1 MSDGNVRVQA
11 EVNRQSAAANGAA
24 HVCASVAHTLS
35 PCATISFRVVQ
46 SVGSGDP
53 TGIGLAAPHIS
64 LLRDGGATHSHRE
77 WRCHPQLVGTN
88 GGPCMSNQDPYSQD
102 PNQQYGGQQTGQD
115 PNQQYGQDPSQQG
128 GQYGQDPNQQYGSQ
142 QGSGMSQDP
151 NQQMGGQQGGG
162 MAQDPNAGQGG
173 MLGGARQQAQDQVD
187 SAIDQ
192 FANRV
197 PGGQQVS
204 QQAKDQ
210 AGNALDDIE
219 KEAEN
224 RMG

>member
-53 TGIGLAAPHIS
+53 TGIGLAAPHITS
-64 LLRDGGATHSHRE
+64 LRDGGATHGHRE

-88 GGPCMSNQDPYSQD
+88 GGSCMSNQDPYSQD

-115 PNQQYGQDPSQQG
+115 PNQQYGQDP
-128 GQYGQDPNQQYGSQ
+128 SQ

-173 MLGGARQQAQDQVD
+173 MLGGARQQAQNQVD